1 LKSWAIVVAAG
12 TGERF
17 GGPKQYQLLGGRR
30 VMDWSIDAARHAC
43 AGVVLVVPLA
53 RAADPEP
60 AVDTVVTGGT
70 TRSGSVRNGLAAVPD
85 DADVIVVHD
94 AARPLAPERL
104 WEAVIDAITVGNDA
118 AVPVVPVTDTLRRAG
133 GGTVDRREFV
143 AVQTPQAFRAEVLR
157 RAHRGEPEGT
167 DDASLVEAIGGR
179 VVEVEGDP
187 DNRKITTAADID
199 MMAAHFR

>member
-1 LKSWAIVVAAG
+1 
-12 TGERF
+12 
-17 GGPKQYQLLGGRR
+17 
-30 VMDWSIDAARHAC
+30 MDWSIDAARHAC
-43 AGVVLVVPLA
+43 VGVVLVVPPD

-60 AVDTVVTGGT
+60 AVDTVVAGGT

-85 DADVIVVHD
+85 DAEVIVVHD

-104 WEAVIDAITVGNDA
+104 WEAIIDAVALGNDA

-133 GGTVDRREFV
+133 GGTVDRSEFV
-143 AVQTPQAFRAEVLR
+143 AVQTPQAFRAEALR
-157 RAHRGEPEGT
+157 RAHQGEPEGT